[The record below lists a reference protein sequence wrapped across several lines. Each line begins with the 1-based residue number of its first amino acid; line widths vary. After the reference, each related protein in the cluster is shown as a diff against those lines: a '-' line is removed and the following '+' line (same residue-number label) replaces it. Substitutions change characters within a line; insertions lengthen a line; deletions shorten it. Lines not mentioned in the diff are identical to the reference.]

1 MLNHPV
7 AYVVDDDDA
16 MLRLIRNLLRTIDVE
31 SRCFSTAAEFFV
43 LYTPLPCA
51 CLITDLRMPGMDG
64 LQLQQELQRRQVNVP
79 IIFIS
84 GVAEVSSAVEAMRA
98 GAFDFIEKP
107 FSAQTFLSKVQ
118 KALDH
123 SQKRH
128 AETLAK
134 QALDS
139 RLALLTPKERD
150 VIAHVV
156 AGKTSRE
163 VAESLAISVRT
174 VENHRA
180 RIMDKLHVHSVVDLV
195 KLLS

>member
-1 MLNHPV
+1 MTSHAV

-31 SRCFSTAAEFFV
+31 ARCFSTAAEFFV
-43 LYTPLPCA
+43 NYTPLPCA
-51 CLITDLRMPGMDG
+51 CLLTDLRMPGMDG
-64 LQLQQELQRRQVNVP
+64 LQLQQELQRRDVGLP

-84 GVAEVSSAVEAMRA
+84 GVAEVSSAVDAMRA

-107 FSAQTFLSKVQ
+107 FSAQTFLGKVQ

-123 SQKRH
+123 SRAQYADSR
-128 AETLAK
+128 AREAVE
-134 QALDS
+134 S
-139 RLALLTPKERD
+139 RLALLTPKERE
-150 VIAHVV
+150 VIAQVV

-163 VAESLAISVRT
+163 AAEALAISVRT

-180 RIMDKLHVHSVVDLV
+180 RIMDKLHVRSVVDLV